1 MHPADLSLGIQD
13 LHLQRG
19 TGEGGREGGREV
31 EGRLGGDKHDT
42 APIMQSRREGG
53 KKGS

>member
-19 TGEGGREGGREV
+19 TGEGGREV